1 MRIRQFATRVR
12 YPLISILVVASSPWS
27 AGALASDDPHTQ
39 KQTLQHHAPTPPQNY
54 RTSAFVK
61 VVRDSTR
68 RFRDVSVAIA
78 EGYQLQFGCVSG
90 SDEGAMGV
98 HFVNGPLVA
107 DGVLDATRPELLVYE
122 PMPNGRMRLT
132 AADYL
137 VIADTWHANNP
148 APPELMGQLF
158 HLFESPN
165 RFGLPA
171 FYTLHVWAWKENPSG
186 TFVNWH
192 PNVSCDEFNAQ
203 SD

>member
-12 YPLISILVVASSPWS
+12 YPLISILVAASSSWS
-27 AGALASDDPHTQ
+27 SGALASDDPHTQ
-39 KQTLQHHAPTPPQNY
+39 KQTLQHHTPTPQHDD